1 MHSRTVVEQTCRLQ
15 EYLSSVCSHPCFNR
29 SFHST
34 PGSSLPWESSLFGVA
49 ARHPSL
55 EFAECENLPAD
66 EARQLVIHD
75 KPVSPNHCT
84 RNDTT
89 RVNCS
94 HFSDALQWDCRIPGS
109 PGSPSTCLDPKSNR
123 IDMISFETERLK
135 TQTQARQ
142 AIDALTHENRQL
154 YESNKAL
161 EDSLQTMKADADFWK
176 SQRAGRVQEMQELA
190 MAAFERC
197 NALETENTELKQAV
211 HTFAA
216 GSPTTTVQQLQKIV
230 VNLTEELMRYRK
242 REGDLKEKE
251 NIMRQKVNHNIV
263 KAMRQQTEA
272 LKVQRRSL
280 HSKNTN
286 INIQNNNT
294 SNQAM
299 KHVTH
304 DVVSV
309 TPFGATSNLYLNHHG
324 FTAYDSIIPG
334 TLSHLAH
341 HAKFTSP
348 LRA

>member
-1 MHSRTVVEQTCRLQ
+1 
-15 EYLSSVCSHPCFNR
+15 
-29 SFHST
+29 
-34 PGSSLPWESSLFGVA
+34 
-49 ARHPSL
+49 
-55 EFAECENLPAD
+55 
-66 EARQLVIHD
+66 
-75 KPVSPNHCT
+75 
-84 RNDTT
+84 
-89 RVNCS
+89 
-94 HFSDALQWDCRIPGS
+94 
-109 PGSPSTCLDPKSNR
+109 
-123 IDMISFETERLK
+123 MISFETERLK
-135 TQTQARQ
+135 TETHARRV
-142 AIDALTHENRQL
+142 IDALIHENQQL

-161 EDSLQTMKADADFWK
+161 EDSLQTMTADADFWE

-197 NALETENTELKQAV
+197 NALEAENTELKKAV

-251 NIMRQKVNHNIV
+251 NIMRQKVNHNII

-304 DVVSV
+304 DMP
-309 TPFGATSNLYLNHHG
+309 T
-324 FTAYDSIIPG
+324 IPSFQE
-334 TLSHLAH
+334 LFLI
-341 HAKFTSP
+341 
-348 LRA
+348 